1 MQNYSFISHPS
12 TVPVP
17 DEKLQPTR
25 QIIARTKWSDE
36 NMCLSKILYK
46 PTISSLPTAA
56 AISQSR
62 RDIGLL
68 E

>member
-1 MQNYSFISHPS
+1 MFSYLLRRYSFLFYRG
-12 TVPVP
+12 
-17 DEKLQPTR
+17 KLR
-25 QIIARTKWSDE
+25 KMIARTKWSDE

-56 AISQSR
+56 ATSQSR